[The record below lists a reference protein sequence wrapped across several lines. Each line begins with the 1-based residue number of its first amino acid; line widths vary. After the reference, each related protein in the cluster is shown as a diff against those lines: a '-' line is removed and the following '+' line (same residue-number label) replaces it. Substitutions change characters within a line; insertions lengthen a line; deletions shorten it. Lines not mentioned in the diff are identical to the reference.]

1 VRLFIEAHLSFLAL
15 LDLAA
20 CFNLQLMTAR
30 PKKEDSKM
38 RFYALFV
45 ALAWL
50 SQTPAPAQDVIS
62 TTGQSIQ
69 GTWISQVADMS
80 GNITLFEVGTFS
92 PDGSYSGANTNPS
105 HTTHKGVWLRTG
117 DRKFVLTVM
126 FFTHDDKGVFNGI
139 VKARIYLTL
148 AADLQSYDSVAER
161 VVMDTSGNVLQVVPG
176 LAGHSVRMNVELPQG
191 PQN

>member
-1 VRLFIEAHLSFLAL
+1 
-15 LDLAA
+15 
-20 CFNLQLMTAR
+20 
-30 PKKEDSKM
+30 M

-45 ALAWL
+45 ALVWV
-50 SQTPAPAQDVIS
+50 SQTPASAQDTIS
-62 TTGQSIQ
+62 TVGQSIQ
-69 GTWISQVADMS
+69 GTWISQVTDAS
-80 GNITLFEVGTFS
+80 GSITLFEVGTFS
-92 PDGSYSGANTNPS
+92 SDGSYSGANTNPS

-148 AADLQSYDSVAER
+148 APDLQSYDSVAER

-176 LAGHSVRMNVELPQG
+176 LAGHSVRMNVELPQN